1 MTERKE
7 AWPARLALVAVVAL
21 AVTAC
26 GVGGSGSG
34 GGTPTKG
41 GTATFALAPDTKANY
56 IFPMAPIQYFSVA
69 NFDQFQVL
77 MVRPLYWFGNNGTVA
92 LNDQL
97 SLAAEPQYSDDGKTV
112 TIRLKNYRWSNGQP
126 VTSRDVEFW
135 MNLLKAN
142 KTSYAAYLSGGFPD
156 NVVGMRFPDSQTAV
170 FTLDKQYSSYF
181 FTYNQLSEI
190 TPIPQA
196 VWDRTSVNGPIGDYD
211 RTPDGATA
219 VYSFLDSQA
228 KDLSTYA
235 TNPLWQVVDGPWHLK
250 SFSTDGTLEMVPNPS
265 YSGPVKAQLASFKEL
280 PFTTDSAEFNVLRAG
295 QVDYGYI
302 PVQDLAQR
310 SYLSSRG
317 YSYQPWTGWQITYVA
332 LNNSSPTVGPI
343 FDQLYVRQAMQHL
356 IDEEGW
362 IKNIL
367 KDTGYPTYGPVP
379 LKPTSKFLD
388 AAEQKNSYPFD
399 AAKAVSLLKAHG
411 WDVKPD
417 GVSTCQSPG
426 TGASQCGDGIAAGTK
441 LQFALQYASGSVY
454 LQQEMEAMKSEFSK
468 AGIQLNLTQQPFD
481 SVIANAVPCTPGKPC
496 GWDVANWGGGWIYA
510 PDYFPTGDEIFA
522 TGAGNNNGAF
532 SDPKLDQLI
541 AQTTTDNSL
550 KAIQQYEDYG
560 AQDLPVLWTPVAQGQ
575 LSEIRT
581 SLHGTGPQDP
591 IFNLTPENWFFTK

>member
-7 AWPARLALVAVVAL
+7 SWPARLAMAAAVLTAVA
-21 AVTAC
+21 AC
-26 GVGGSGSG
+26 GVGGNGGG

-41 GTATFALAPDTKANY
+41 GTATFALAPDVKANY
-56 IFPMAPIQYFSVA
+56 IFPMASIQYFSVA

-77 MVRPLYWFGNNGTVA
+77 MVRPLYWFGDNGTVA

-97 SLAAEPQYSDDGKTV
+97 SLAAEPQYSDDGRTV

-142 KTSYAAYLSGGFPD
+142 KSSYAAYLAGGFPD
-156 NVVGMRFPDSQTAV
+156 NVVSMRFPDSQTAV

-196 VWDRTSVNGPIGDYD
+196 VWDRTSVNGPVGDYD

-219 VYSFLDSQA
+219 VYDFLDSQA

-265 YSGPVKAQLASFKEL
+265 YSGPVKPQLASFKEL

-310 SYLSSRG
+310 SYLSSHG
-317 YSYQPWTGWQITYVA
+317 YGYQPWTGWQITYVA

-343 FDQLYVRQAMQHL
+343 FNQLYVRQAMQHL

-379 LKPTSKFLD
+379 LKPASKFLD
-388 AAEQKNSYPFD
+388 AAEQKNPYPFD

-411 WDVKPD
+411 WDVRPD

-426 TGASQCGDGIAAGTK
+426 TGASQCGDGIPAGTK

-454 LQQEMEAMKSEFSK
+454 LQQEMEAMKSDFSK

-510 PDYFPTGDEIFA
+510 PDYFPT
-522 TGAGNNNGAF
+522 
-532 SDPKLDQLI
+532 
-541 AQTTTDNSL
+541 
-550 KAIQQYEDYG
+550 
-560 AQDLPVLWTPVAQGQ
+560 
-575 LSEIRT
+575 
-581 SLHGTGPQDP
+581 
-591 IFNLTPENWFFTK
+591 

>member
-21 AVTAC
+21 ALAAC
-26 GVGGSGSG
+26 GVGGGGS

-41 GTATFALAPDTKANY
+41 GTATFALLPDTKANY

-77 MVRPLYWFGNNGTVA
+77 MVRPLYWFGNNGSVA

-135 MNLLKAN
+135 MNLLRAN
-142 KTSYAAYLSGGFPD
+142 KTSYAAYLAGGFPD
-156 NVVGMRFPDSQTAV
+156 NVVSMRFPDSQTAV

-196 VWDRTSVNGPIGDYD
+196 VWDRTSVNGPVGDYD

-219 VYSFLDSQA
+219 VYNFLDSQA

-265 YSGPVKAQLASFKEL
+265 YSGPVKPQLASFKEL

-310 SYLSSRG
+310 SYMSSHG

-343 FDQLYVRQAMQHL
+343 FNQLYVRQAMQHL

-388 AAEQKNSYPFD
+388 AAEQRNPYPFD

-426 TGASQCGDGIAAGTK
+426 TGASQCGDGIPAGTK

-454 LQQEMEAMKSEFSK
+454 LQQEMEAMKSDFSK

-522 TGAGNNNGAF
+522 SGAGNNNGAF

-541 AQTTTDNSL
+541 AQTTTDSSL

-560 AQDLPVLWTPVAQGQ
+560 SQDLPVLWTPVAQGQ

>member
-21 AVTAC
+21 ALAAC
-26 GVGGSGSG
+26 GVGGGGS

-41 GTATFALAPDTKANY
+41 GTATFALLPDTKANY

-77 MVRPLYWFGNNGTVA
+77 MVRPLYWFGNNGSVA

-135 MNLLKAN
+135 MNLLRAN
-142 KTSYAAYLSGGFPD
+142 KTSYAAYLAGGFPD
-156 NVVGMRFPDSQTAV
+156 NVVSMRFPDSQTAV

-196 VWDRTSVNGPIGDYD
+196 VWDRTSVNGPVGDYD

-219 VYSFLDSQA
+219 VYNFLDSQA

-265 YSGPVKAQLASFKEL
+265 YSGPVKPQLASFKEL

-310 SYLSSRG
+310 SYMSSHG

-343 FDQLYVRQAMQHL
+343 FNQLYVRQAMQHL

-388 AAEQKNSYPFD
+388 AAEQKNPYPFD

-426 TGASQCGDGIAAGTK
+426 TGASQCGDGIPAGTK

-454 LQQEMEAMKSEFSK
+454 LQQEMEAMKSDFSK

-522 TGAGNNNGAF
+522 SGAGNNNGAF

-541 AQTTTDNSL
+541 AQTTTDSSL

-560 AQDLPVLWTPVAQGQ
+560 SQDLPVLWTPVAQGQ